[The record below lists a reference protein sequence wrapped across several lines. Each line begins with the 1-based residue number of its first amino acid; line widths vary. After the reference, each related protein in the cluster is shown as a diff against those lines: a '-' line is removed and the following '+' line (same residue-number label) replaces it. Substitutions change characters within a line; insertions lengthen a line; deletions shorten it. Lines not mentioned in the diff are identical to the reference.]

1 MSSRRVRN
9 PLVAALVIALLL
21 STAVAVAA
29 VASPSDFVND
39 STQSSAPTTCEP
51 TTAEPTTTESTP
63 SEQAA
68 FDERYPAT
76 VTICDENGTVLGTV
90 NASVADDSG
99 ERHTGLSDTDVLP
112 RGYGML
118 FVYDDEATRAFVMR
132 EMNFPLDMVFVGAD
146 GKINA
151 IHHAPVPQ
159 PGVNGSDLTRY
170 EGDAKWVLEVPC
182 HWTDD
187 HNVTVGDEVAI
198 ER

>member
-9 PLVAALVIALLL
+9 PFVAALVIALVL
-21 STAVAVAA
+21 STAAA
-29 VASPSDFVND
+29 VATVASTSDFVND
-39 STQSSAPTTCEP
+39 PPQSSAPTT
-51 TTAEPTTTESTP
+51 TEQT
-63 SEQAA
+63 A
-68 FDERYPAT
+68 FDQQYPANI
-76 VTICDENGTVLGTV
+76 TISDENGTVLGTV

-99 ERHTGLSDTDVLP
+99 ERYTGLSDTDVLP

-118 FVYDDEATRAFVMR
+118 FVYDEEANRAFVMR

-159 PGVNGSDLTRY
+159 PGVSGSDLTRY

-187 HNVTVGDEVAI
+187 HNVTVGDEVSV